1 MAKATPPAAPVNFE
15 ESPRIIELGE
25 RLAAR
30 CAELRQQ
37 ASAPATSNVIQFPQH
52 RSGAVRRVGRPD
64 DDPRII
70 EPAYLLSEKM
80 DALSLLGRT

>member
-1 MAKATPPAAPVNFE
+1 MAKATPPATPVNFG

-37 ASAPATSNVIQFPQH
+37 SAPAASNVVQFPQH
-52 RSGAVRRVGRPD
+52 RAGGVRRVGRPD
-64 DDPRII
+64 DDPKLI
-70 EPAYLLSEKM
+70 ELAYLLSSKM
-80 DALSLLGRT
+80 DRLLSEGRV